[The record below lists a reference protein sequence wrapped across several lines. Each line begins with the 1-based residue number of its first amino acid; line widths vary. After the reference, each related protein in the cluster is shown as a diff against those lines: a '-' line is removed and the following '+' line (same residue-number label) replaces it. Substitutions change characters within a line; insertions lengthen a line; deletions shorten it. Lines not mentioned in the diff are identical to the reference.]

1 MSNKFIILAFF
12 FFFSCSYP
20 DIDTVPKFNLKQTMQ
35 EKCDFTNQILI
46 ENTKVCELYRLHIIQ
61 ISTRL

>member
-1 MSNKFIILAFF
+1 MNFIIFILFF
-12 FFFSCSYP
+12 IIFSCSYP